1 MKPQMDWPR
10 FLSAAA
16 SQALSAKGRQ
26 LLGYDARVATCLD
39 EYYQPPERW
48 TFKAD
53 QR

>member
-1 MKPQMDWPR
+1 MSDKV
-10 FLSAAA
+10 
-16 SQALSAKGRQ
+16 RQ
-26 LLGYDARVATCLD
+26 LMGFDARVAASLD